1 MTKPKIVRPPSP
13 AARRVRSA
21 SLPFFGTLADDCRA
35 RLAALR
41 DGLDALADDPRR
53 SPNERAAEARRLLS
67 DAKSWH
73 ARVAAEADRN
83 LAGVVATAKRV
94 AEAVRAV
101 EFNLSPLELARMERQ
116 AAALAALP
124 ASERARDFERAFE
137 ARDLARLLAHGFG
150 DALGDGGRKAVAVLV
165 AQADYQAL
173 ALDEG
178 ATVAQALAMR
188 EVGRGLAELAELE
201 DPHAKVAVRGG
212 ELVDL
217 GNRGIRSFADDEAIR
232 QALPAADVAVWLR
245 ALCTPARTVV
255 AEQAPQPA
263 DEPQAPAGGA
273 A

>member
-1 MTKPKIVRPPSP
+1 MTKPTIVRPPSP

-21 SLPFFGTLADDCRA
+21 SLPFFGTLAADSRA

-41 DGLDALADDPRR
+41 DSLDALADDPRR
-53 SPNERAAEARRLLS
+53 SPNERAAEARRIIGE
-67 DAKSWH
+67 AKSWH

-83 LAGVVATAKRV
+83 LAGIVATAKRV

-101 EFNLSPLELARMERQ
+101 EFNLSPLEIARMERQ

-137 ARDLARLLAHGFG
+137 ARDLVRLLVHGFG

-165 AQADYQAL
+165 AQGDYQSL

-201 DPHAKVAVRGG
+201 DPHTKASVRGG

-217 GNRGIRSFADDEAIR
+217 GNRGVRAIADDEAIR
-232 QALPAADVAVWLR
+232 QALPAADVPPWLR
-245 ALCTPARTVV
+245 SLLLPPRTVV
-255 AEQAPQPA
+255 AEQQRPPS
-263 DEPQAPAGGA
+263 DEPQASGGA